1 MSNQVYKDSKNTYLD
16 ATIDSLENRTDLN
29 TLAVADH
36 EIRITDLES
45 RVAVIENLFQDIV
58 FTQKFT
64 CGDNSNESKNMDLRM
79 QNVDKGLA
87 FHLEGDQ
94 KVNLSLPTDT
104 AFISNSKIPAQYRP
118 VGETFIP
125 LRITNT
131 SDIISY
137 MLIKKNGDILI
148 YAEPTGTVDFS
159 AGNNRGW
166 YSICGGWFV

>member
-1 MSNQVYKDSKNTYLD
+1 MSNQVYKDQKNTYLD
-16 ATIDSLENRTDLN
+16 ATIDSLEDRTDLN
-29 TLAVADH
+29 TVAVADH
-36 EIRITDLES
+36 EIRIADLEL
-45 RVAVIENLFQDIV
+45 RVTAIENSFNDIV

-104 AFISNSKIPAQYRP
+104 AFVSNSKIPAIYRP

-125 LRITNT
+125 LRIINT
-131 SDIISY
+131 STIISY
-137 MLIKKNGDILI
+137 MEVKKNGDILI
-148 YAEPTGTVDFS
+148 FAEPTGTVDFA
-159 AGNNRGW
+159 AGNGRGW
-166 YSICGGWFV
+166 YSVGGGWFV